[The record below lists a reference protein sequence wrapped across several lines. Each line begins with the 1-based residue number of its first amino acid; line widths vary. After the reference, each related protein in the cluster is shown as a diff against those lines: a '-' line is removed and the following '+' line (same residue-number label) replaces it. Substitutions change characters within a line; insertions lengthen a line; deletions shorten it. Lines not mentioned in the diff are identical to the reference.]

1 MHAEVQRF
9 LMQQLQPL
17 FWLQWGRYH
26 SDFLL
31 GSRPYV
37 AAALIGATIAS
48 YNITLYASITTT
60 GSVDVVPITAMVMTG
75 DNFTDFQVC
84 HSNAP
89 PSCSNA
95 DPWR

>member
-1 MHAEVQRF
+1 MHAVVQRY
-9 LMQQLQPL
+9 LMHQLKPSL
-17 FWLQWGRYH
+17 CLQWGRYH
-26 SDFLL
+26 SDFVL

-60 GSVDVVPITAMVMTG
+60 GSADVVPITAMVMTG
-75 DNFTDFQVC
+75 DNFTDFQAR

-89 PSCSNA
+89 PCSDA